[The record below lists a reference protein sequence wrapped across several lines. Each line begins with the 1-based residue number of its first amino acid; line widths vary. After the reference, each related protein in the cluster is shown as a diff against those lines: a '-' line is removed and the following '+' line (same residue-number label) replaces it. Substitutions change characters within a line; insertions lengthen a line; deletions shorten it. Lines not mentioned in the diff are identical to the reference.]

1 MFFNHGEGVEKTA
14 TKKGRENLK
23 ATKGGLGD
31 FNLGQYLRAKSN
43 HTCFPDLH

>member
-14 TKKGRENLK
+14 TKKGRGNLK

-31 FNLGQYLRAKSN
+31 FNLGQYL
-43 HTCFPDLH
+43 